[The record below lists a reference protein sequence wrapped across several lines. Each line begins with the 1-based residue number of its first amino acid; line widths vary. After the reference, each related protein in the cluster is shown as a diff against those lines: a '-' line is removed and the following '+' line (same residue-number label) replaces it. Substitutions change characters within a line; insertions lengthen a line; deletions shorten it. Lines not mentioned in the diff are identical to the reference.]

1 MIDVHF
7 EVLTFD
13 FFDLLLRLQFL
24 HVLFLKLDP
33 SLITVPI
40 IVDIIDKVAA
50 VAGEAQVLFHLSL
63 WLLFLVTPLLICSIH
78 Y

>member
-13 FFDLLLRLQFL
+13 LFDLLLRLQFL

-40 IVDIIDKVAA
+40 IVDIIDEVAA

-63 WLLFLVTPLLICSIH
+63 WLLCLVIPLLVCSIH